1 MLAYNRQLVS
11 YRQTAEWGM
20 RTIRGA
26 FDLRQRLLENT
37 SRLTNIQARR
47 VGISQIRTVYLGVW
61 QESED
66 QCMWTDLGNMLFG
79 NIRQRDHVSR
89 FHLVVADPNTD

>member
-1 MLAYNRQLVS
+1 
-11 YRQTAEWGM
+11 
-20 RTIRGA
+20 
-26 FDLRQRLLENT
+26 
-37 SRLTNIQARR
+37 

-66 QCMWTDLGNMLFG
+66 QRMWTDLGNMLFG
-79 NIRQRDHVSR
+79 DIQRQDRVSR